1 MLYPFSRLCRPARSP
16 ASCGP
21 AVRKKRGFNLIES
34 AIVLGVVG
42 LVIGG
47 IWVAAAAVSEDR
59 KVEEVVQG
67 ILSTVKNI
75 QKNISISDGLAIG
88 GGGVNIT
95 SSVIS
100 MNAFPESWVQNGQLK
115 TPFNGSAYVHNFTT
129 GGSDARFDLNIVNV
143 PRAACIKLVV
153 RITTLAYKVQSQGIG
168 VYKDT
173 LARINVGGA
182 LITSVFPVSATAAAA
197 ACGSSSNVVLTFGYS
212 RIN

>member
-153 RITTLAYKVQSQGIG
+153 RITTLAYKVQMPCLRQQPRHGRGMYPKQPGG
-168 VYKDT
+168 VGPG
-173 LARINVGGA
+173 LAA
-182 LITSVFPVSATAAAA
+182 
-197 ACGSSSNVVLTFGYS
+197 
-212 RIN
+212 